1 MPLFLRGFV
10 LILMT
15 MLVHAGVAAAAD
27 APASGVEVAVS
38 LPLTGDESAYGQAGM
53 EEGRLAREEANAGG
67 EGPRISVKEY
77 DDRGD
82 NDTAKQIA
90 GRIVASR
97 AALVLGPA
105 FSKNSLVAGPVY
117 AGGGIVSLA

>member
-38 LPLTGDESAYGQAGM
+38 LPLTGDESAYGQAVM
-53 EEGRLAREEANAGG
+53 EDVRLALEEANAGA
-67 EGPRISVKEY
+67 EAPRIPEKEY
-77 DDRGD
+77 DDGGN
-82 NDTAKQIA
+82 NDTAKQTA
-90 GRIVASR
+90 ARIVGSR

-105 FSKNSLVAGPVY
+105 FSKNSL
-117 AGGGIVSLA
+117 